1 MEYQKEKLIK
11 EIKEGIKEVR
21 KGGGKTRI
29 GLETILL
36 IKKQRGGELKYPKQ
50 YFFFKKERAMNN
62 KQVKENLL
70 IELRE
75 LTLKIN
81 KLKIFLETDKFEKL
95 VRNNQPQAELL
106 KLQLEVMK
114 NYEKLL
120 VSRIAN
126 LEDIIKKE
134 E

>member
-1 MEYQKEKLIK
+1 
-11 EIKEGIKEVR
+11 
-21 KGGGKTRI
+21 
-29 GLETILL
+29 
-36 IKKQRGGELKYPKQ
+36 
-50 YFFFKKERAMNN
+50 MNH
-62 KQVKENLL
+62 KQVKENIL

-75 LTLKIN
+75 LTWKSNKIKN
-81 KLKIFLETDKFEKL
+81 VLETDKFEKL
-95 VRNNQPQAELL
+95 VINNQPQAELL

-120 VSRIAN
+120 ISRIAN

>member
-1 MEYQKEKLIK
+1 MS
-11 EIKEGIKEVR
+11 
-21 KGGGKTRI
+21 
-29 GLETILL
+29 
-36 IKKQRGGELKYPKQ
+36 
-50 YFFFKKERAMNN
+50 N
-62 KQVKENLL
+62 KQVKENLQ

-95 VRNNQPQAELL
+95 VINNQPQAELL

-120 VSRIAN
+120 ISRIAN
-126 LEDIIKKE
+126 LEDDIE
-134 E
+134 QNEM

>member
-1 MEYQKEKLIK
+1 
-11 EIKEGIKEVR
+11 
-21 KGGGKTRI
+21 
-29 GLETILL
+29 
-36 IKKQRGGELKYPKQ
+36 
-50 YFFFKKERAMNN
+50 MNN

-81 KLKIFLETDKFEKL
+81 KLKIFLETDKFGKL

>member
-1 MEYQKEKLIK
+1 
-11 EIKEGIKEVR
+11 
-21 KGGGKTRI
+21 
-29 GLETILL
+29 
-36 IKKQRGGELKYPKQ
+36 
-50 YFFFKKERAMNN
+50 MNN
-62 KQVKENLL
+62 KQVKEKLQN
-70 IELRE
+70 ELRE

-81 KLKIFLETDKFEKL
+81 KLKIFLETDNFEKL
-95 VRNNQPQAELL
+95 VRKNQPQAELL

-134 E
+134 AE

>member
-1 MEYQKEKLIK
+1 
-11 EIKEGIKEVR
+11 
-21 KGGGKTRI
+21 
-29 GLETILL
+29 
-36 IKKQRGGELKYPKQ
+36 
-50 YFFFKKERAMNN
+50 MNN
-62 KQVKENLL
+62 KQVKENLQ

-75 LTLKIN
+75 LTIKIT
-81 KLKIFLETDKFEKL
+81 KLKIFVETDKFEKL

-120 VSRIAN
+120 ISRIAN

-134 E
+134 AEQNEM

>member
-1 MEYQKEKLIK
+1 
-11 EIKEGIKEVR
+11 
-21 KGGGKTRI
+21 
-29 GLETILL
+29 
-36 IKKQRGGELKYPKQ
+36 
-50 YFFFKKERAMNN
+50 MNN
-62 KQVKENLL
+62 EQVKERLQ

-75 LTLKIN
+75 LTLKVN

-95 VRNNQPQAELL
+95 VINNQPQAALL

-120 VSRIAN
+120 ISRIAN

-134 E
+134 VEQNEM

>member
-1 MEYQKEKLIK
+1 
-11 EIKEGIKEVR
+11 
-21 KGGGKTRI
+21 
-29 GLETILL
+29 
-36 IKKQRGGELKYPKQ
+36 
-50 YFFFKKERAMNN
+50 MNN

-95 VRNNQPQAELL
+95 IINNKPHAELL

-120 VSRIAN
+120 ISRIAN
-126 LEDIIKKE
+126 LEDIE
-134 E
+134 QNEM

>member
-1 MEYQKEKLIK
+1 
-11 EIKEGIKEVR
+11 
-21 KGGGKTRI
+21 
-29 GLETILL
+29 
-36 IKKQRGGELKYPKQ
+36 
-50 YFFFKKERAMNN
+50 MNN
-62 KQVKENLL
+62 KQVKENLQ

-75 LTLKIN
+75 LTSKIN
-81 KLKIFLETDKFEKL
+81 KLKIFLETDKFENL

-120 VSRIAN
+120 ISRIAN

-134 E
+134 VE

>member
-1 MEYQKEKLIK
+1 
-11 EIKEGIKEVR
+11 
-21 KGGGKTRI
+21 
-29 GLETILL
+29 
-36 IKKQRGGELKYPKQ
+36 
-50 YFFFKKERAMNN
+50 MNN

-70 IELRE
+70 TELRE

-95 VRNNQPQAELL
+95 VRNNQPHAELL

-120 VSRIAN
+120 ISRIAN
-126 LEDIIKKE
+126 LEDAIKQE
-134 E
+134 AE

>member
-1 MEYQKEKLIK
+1 
-11 EIKEGIKEVR
+11 
-21 KGGGKTRI
+21 
-29 GLETILL
+29 
-36 IKKQRGGELKYPKQ
+36 
-50 YFFFKKERAMNN
+50 MNN

-95 VRNNQPQAELL
+95 VINNQPQAELL

>member
-1 MEYQKEKLIK
+1 
-11 EIKEGIKEVR
+11 
-21 KGGGKTRI
+21 
-29 GLETILL
+29 
-36 IKKQRGGELKYPKQ
+36 
-50 YFFFKKERAMNN
+50 MNN

-75 LTLKIN
+75 ITLKIN
-81 KLKIFLETDKFEKL
+81 KLKIFLETDKFERL

-120 VSRIAN
+120 VSRIALLQDQIEGEN
-126 LEDIIKKE
+126 
-134 E
+134 

>member
-1 MEYQKEKLIK
+1 
-11 EIKEGIKEVR
+11 
-21 KGGGKTRI
+21 
-29 GLETILL
+29 
-36 IKKQRGGELKYPKQ
+36 
-50 YFFFKKERAMNN
+50 MNN

-81 KLKIFLETDKFEKL
+81 KLKIFLETGKFEKL

-120 VSRIAN
+120 ISRIAN

>member
-1 MEYQKEKLIK
+1 
-11 EIKEGIKEVR
+11 
-21 KGGGKTRI
+21 
-29 GLETILL
+29 
-36 IKKQRGGELKYPKQ
+36 
-50 YFFFKKERAMNN
+50 MNN

-95 VRNNQPQAELL
+95 VINNQPQAELL
-106 KLQLEVMK
+106 KLQLEAMK

>member
-1 MEYQKEKLIK
+1 
-11 EIKEGIKEVR
+11 
-21 KGGGKTRI
+21 
-29 GLETILL
+29 
-36 IKKQRGGELKYPKQ
+36 
-50 YFFFKKERAMNN
+50 MNN
-62 KQVKENLL
+62 KQVKENLQ

-95 VRNNQPQAELL
+95 VRNNKPHAELL

-120 VSRIAN
+120 ISRIAN
-126 LEDIIKKE
+126 LEDMVQNE
-134 E
+134 M